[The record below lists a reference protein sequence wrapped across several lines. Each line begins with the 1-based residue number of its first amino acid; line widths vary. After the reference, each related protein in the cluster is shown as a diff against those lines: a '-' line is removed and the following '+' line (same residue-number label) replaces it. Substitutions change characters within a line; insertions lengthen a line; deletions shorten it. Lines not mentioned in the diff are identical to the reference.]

1 MIFVNGPNVNCKCNA
16 NLSSVCSDGVVRLVG
31 GNSNNEGRLEVCTN
45 RRWGTVCSNDQEE
58 IAEAACSRLG
68 LPVLGMS

>member
-1 MIFVNGPNVNCKCNA
+1 MSDCHNVICNYKT
-16 NLSSVCSDGVVRLVG
+16 LVCSDGVVRLVG

-45 RRWGTVCSNDQEE
+45 RHWGTVCSNDQEG

-68 LPVLGMS
+68 LPAIGKYKSLL